1 MIHILVIVCVIQ
13 TTLVEMI
20 VNIALRDIMD
30 IQIVKVWSISIT
42 IINMLTYQHFFHWNQ
57 FSDCMCHPEGSLE
70 ISCNQTTGQC
80 SCKNHIAGVNCDQCE
95 PGYFGFP
102 HCQRKLFFYYY
113 NHLLKPESWYDLL
126 IILIFSLPLQWTWNH
141 GFPMWWKW
149 KMFVQKSNHW
159 WQVWLLSSRD
169 IWFSPLPW

>member
-1 MIHILVIVCVIQ
+1 
-13 TTLVEMI
+13 
-20 VNIALRDIMD
+20 MD
-30 IQIVKVWSISIT
+30 IQIVKVWSIFF
-42 IINMLTYQHFFHWNQ
+42 IINILTYQHFFHWNQ
-57 FSDCMCHPEGSLE
+57 FSDCMCHPEGSLG

-102 HCQRKLFFYYY
+102 HCQRKLFFFIIC

-126 IILIFSLPLQWTWNH
+126 IILISSLSLQWTWNH

>member
-13 TTLVEMI
+13 TTLVDMI
-20 VNIALRDIMD
+20 VNIALMDIMD
-30 IQIVKVWSISIT
+30 IQIVKVWSIFFIVN
-42 IINMLTYQHFFHWNQ
+42 ILTYQHFFHWNQ
-57 FSDCMCHPEGSLE
+57 FSDCMCHPEGSLG

-102 HCQRKLFFYYY
+102 HCQRKLFFFHY
-113 NHLLKPESWYDLL
+113 NHLLKPESWYNLL
-126 IILIFSLPLQWTWNH
+126 IIVIFSLPLQWTWNH

-169 IWFSPLPW
+169 IWFSTLPW